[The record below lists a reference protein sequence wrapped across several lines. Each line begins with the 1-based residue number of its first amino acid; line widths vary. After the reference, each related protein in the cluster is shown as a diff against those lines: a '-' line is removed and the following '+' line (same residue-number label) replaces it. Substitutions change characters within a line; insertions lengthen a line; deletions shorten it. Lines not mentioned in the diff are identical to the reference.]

1 MNEIITLPRLAEIIA
16 RTGIADLSASE
27 KFIKVFFRNIKN
39 PIAKTMVKT
48 SVSFHISWY

>member
-27 KFIKVFFRNIKN
+27 KFIKVFSSIGDLIGF
-39 PIAKTMVKT
+39 
-48 SVSFHISWY
+48 SS